1 MGPAG
6 PRPGWLGR
14 KGLHCTLLMRWS
26 RGLSIKCTAE
36 ESKRKVAGVKGL
48 FTGVQVPA
56 RPIVGGGRALQT
68 PNEKFRPQAHSLFS
82 RAPARSLSSVRLGPS
97 ELMSAVDTE
106 AERDGEAASPTK
118 VDANS
123 AGHFPSKQQQNDEA
137 QAPLDDQERRAV
149 QKRLQRRADEKRAEA
164 LANGGSMSVRDRSHR
179 EHASGAYTPKG
190 SWLTGRLTGRR
201 TMTARGLSSSRS
213 AAQSTA
219 RSILSTSRSMMTTAR
234 SDVATGRY
242 NDVANQELTEPRQLE
257 MARLAAGVPDDEQ
270 IKRATAPRT
279 GKTPRKT
286 AASTAAGLRAGL
298 LRRGAALRGASRG
311 RTPRTARLGH
321 LNNSMY
327 KERQP
332 GERPAHGG

>member
-1 MGPAG
+1 MGGGAAPSE
-6 PRPGWLGR
+6 PLT
-14 KGLHCTLLMRWS
+14 KS
-26 RGLSIKCTAE
+26 RGRVSTA
-36 ESKRKVAGVKGL
+36 SA
-48 FTGVQVPA
+48 FP
-56 RPIVGGGRALQT
+56 
-68 PNEKFRPQAHSLFS
+68 LFS
-82 RAPARSLSSVRLGPS
+82 GAPARSLSSVRLGPS
-97 ELMSAVDTE
+97 ELMSAVDAE

>member
-1 MGPAG
+1 
-6 PRPGWLGR
+6 
-14 KGLHCTLLMRWS
+14 
-26 RGLSIKCTAE
+26 
-36 ESKRKVAGVKGL
+36 
-48 FTGVQVPA
+48 
-56 RPIVGGGRALQT
+56 
-68 PNEKFRPQAHSLFS
+68 
-82 RAPARSLSSVRLGPS
+82 
-97 ELMSAVDTE
+97 MSAVDAE

>member
-1 MGPAG
+1 
-6 PRPGWLGR
+6 
-14 KGLHCTLLMRWS
+14 
-26 RGLSIKCTAE
+26 
-36 ESKRKVAGVKGL
+36 
-48 FTGVQVPA
+48 
-56 RPIVGGGRALQT
+56 
-68 PNEKFRPQAHSLFS
+68 
-82 RAPARSLSSVRLGPS
+82 
-97 ELMSAVDTE
+97 MSADTE
-106 AERDGEAASPTK
+106 EPEAVSPPK

-149 QKRLQRRADEKRAEA
+149 QKRLQRRADEKKAEA
-164 LANGGSMSVRDRSHR
+164 LANNGSMSVRDRS
-179 EHASGAYTPKG
+179 SGAYTPKG
-190 SWLTGRLTGRR
+190 SWLSGRLTGRR
-201 TMTARGLSSSRS
+201 GSSLTARGLNSTRS

-257 MARLAAGVPDDEQ
+257 MARLSHGMPDDEQ

-298 LRRGAALRGASRG
+298 LRRGVALRGASRG
-311 RTPRTARLGH
+311 RTPRTARLGAGVH
-321 LNNSMY
+321 SMY